1 MVALALSDTRI
12 RNYYD
17 IWLLSQSF
25 EFDENQFGRAI
36 LLLFICRDTSSPK
49 GIPDDMTTAFGD
61 DDAKQRQWDA
71 FIRDV
76 SHIPGLVFEVI
87 QGIYRIFDAR
97 RLYCLRANPTIEG
110 LSGMKRV
117 EQNSKCRIIPT
128 SA

>member
-87 QGIYRIFDAR
+87 KAFTEFLMPAASIASGQIPPLKDYR
-97 RLYCLRANPTIEG
+97 
-110 LSGMKRV
+110 V
-117 EQNSKCRIIPT
+117 
-128 SA
+128 